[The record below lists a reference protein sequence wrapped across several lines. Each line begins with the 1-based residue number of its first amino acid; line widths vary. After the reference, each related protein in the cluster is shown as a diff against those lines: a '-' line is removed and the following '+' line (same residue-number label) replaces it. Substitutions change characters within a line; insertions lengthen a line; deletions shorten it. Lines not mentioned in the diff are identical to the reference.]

1 MKKMPTVYDK
11 TQPKHI
17 AIIMDGNGR
26 WAKQRNLQRNKG
38 HEEGANTLRDITIH
52 CHNIGI
58 KYLTLYAFSTENW
71 SRSKLEV
78 EFLMKMLEKYLR
90 KELLIYIKNNIRFKT
105 IGDISKLSNQLQKTI
120 EQTQDKTKNCTG
132 LVQVLALNYGSR
144 DEIVRTV
151 KKLNNLNLEINESNI
166 NKYLDTNFM
175 SDIDVLIRTSGE
187 IRLSNYLL
195 WQNAYSEMFFIDTL
209 WPDFSCSILDN
220 IIEKY
225 KKRERRFGGEG
236 K

>member
-1 MKKMPTVYDK
+1 MPTVYDK

>member
-1 MKKMPTVYDK
+1 MPTVYDK

-90 KELLIYIKNNIRFKT
+90 NNIRFKT

>member
-1 MKKMPTVYDK
+1 MPTVYDK

-175 SDIDVLIRTSGE
+175 SDIDVLIRTGK
-187 IRLSNYLL
+187 IR
-195 WQNAYSEMFFIDTL
+195 
-209 WPDFSCSILDN
+209 P
-220 IIEKY
+220 
-225 KKRERRFGGEG
+225 
-236 K
+236 

>member
-1 MKKMPTVYDK
+1 MPTVYDK

-120 EQTQDKTKNCTG
+120 
-132 LVQVLALNYGSR
+132 
-144 DEIVRTV
+144 
-151 KKLNNLNLEINESNI
+151 
-166 NKYLDTNFM
+166 
-175 SDIDVLIRTSGE
+175 
-187 IRLSNYLL
+187 
-195 WQNAYSEMFFIDTL
+195 
-209 WPDFSCSILDN
+209 
-220 IIEKY
+220 
-225 KKRERRFGGEG
+225 
-236 K
+236 